1 MKAIRLR
8 SVWFAILVLLW
19 LCLPVTLIAQEKPR
33 ILRWA
38 TWPAGSVNHVMTS
51 AMASVVDKYS
61 KSSSRVAS
69 YGAFTDYIP
78 LMNRGE
84 TDFGILNALEAWAAY
99 QGMVPYYQEKHRNLR
114 VIWAAPAGKVSVLV
128 RANSKYKKLTDLKGA
143 TVAGGYD
150 AHMGCRFLSEA
161 VVATAGLTFKDMNL
175 MPVSSVLTG
184 IQALMDGRA
193 EAATCA
199 SPGMPIIREADARIG
214 VRWLP
219 IETDPEAVKRMRKIF
234 PGSFPD
240 ALKSGE
246 APGVKETVPVVGYHF
261 YLSSSTKT
269 DENIIDQVLKTL
281 WEHNEE
287 LFKINPQL
295 KYWTHDQAVQENVA
309 IPYAPA
315 AIRFLK
321 EKRVWSPEMDKVQ
334 QELLTTK

>member
-1 MKAIRLR
+1 MKTIKLR
-8 SVWFAILVLLW
+8 TVWLVIVTLLW
-19 LCLPVTLIAQEKPR
+19 LSLPFTLAAQEKPR

-51 AMASVVDKYS
+51 AMASVVDKHY

-69 YGAFTDYIP
+69 YAGFTDYIP
-78 LMNRGE
+78 LMNKGE

-99 QGMVPYYQEKHRNLR
+99 HGMAPYYQEQHRNLR
-114 VIWAAPAGKVSVLV
+114 LIWAAPAGKVSVLV

-143 TVAGGYD
+143 RVSGGYD
-150 AHMGCRFLSEA
+150 AHMACRFLSEA
-161 VVATAGLTFKDMNL
+161 VVATAGLTFKDMNV

-184 IQALMDGRA
+184 IQALMDGRV

-199 SPGMPIIREADARIG
+199 APGMPIIREADARFG

-219 IETDPEAVKRMRKIF
+219 IETNPEAVKSMRKIF

-246 APGVKETVPVVGYHF
+246 APGVKETVPVLGYHF

-269 DENIIDQVLKTL
+269 EENTIYRVLKTL
-281 WEHNEE
+281 WENNED

-309 IPYAPA
+309 IPYQPA

-321 EKRVWSPEMDKVQ
+321 EKGVWRPEMDKVQ
-334 QELLTTK
+334 EELLATK

>member
-1 MKAIRLR
+1 MKAFGLR
-8 SVWFAILVLLW
+8 TMWLAILILFLLCRP
-19 LCLPVTLIAQEKPR
+19 LTLAAQEKAR

-51 AMASVVDKYS
+51 AMASVVDKHA
-61 KSSSRVAS
+61 KTSSRVAS

-99 QGMVPYYQEKHRNLR
+99 RGMVPYYQEKHQNLR
-114 VIWAAPAGKVSVLV
+114 LMWAAPAGKVSVLV
-128 RANSKYKKLTDLKGA
+128 RANSKFKKLADLKGA

-161 VVATAGLTFKDMNL
+161 VVATAGLTFKDMKL
-175 MPVSSVLTG
+175 MPVSGVVTG

-199 SPGMPIIREADARIG
+199 APGMPIIREADARIG

-219 IETDPEAVKRMRKIF
+219 IETDPAAVKSMRKIF

-246 APGVKETVPVVGYHF
+246 APGVKETTPVVGYHF

-269 DENIIDQVLKTL
+269 AENTIEQVLKTL

-295 KYWTHDQAVQENVA
+295 KYWTHDQVVQENVT
-309 IPYAPA
+309 IPYQQA

-321 EKRVWSPEMDKVQ
+321 EKKAWRPEMDKVQ
-334 QELLTTK
+334 QELLGTK

>member
-1 MKAIRLR
+1 MKTIRLR
-8 SVWFAILVLLW
+8 TVWLVIVTLLW
-19 LCLPVTLIAQEKPR
+19 LSLPFTLAAQEKPR

-51 AMASVVDKYS
+51 AMASVVDKHY

-99 QGMVPYYQEKHRNLR
+99 HGMVPYYQEKHRNLR
-114 VIWAAPAGKVSVLV
+114 LIWAAPAGKVSVLV
-128 RANSKYKKLTDLKGA
+128 RANSKYQKLTDLKGA

-161 VVATAGLTFKDMNL
+161 VVATAGLTFKDMNV

-184 IQALMDGRA
+184 IQALMDGRV

-199 SPGMPIIREADARIG
+199 APGMPIIREADARIG

-219 IETDPEAVKRMRKIF
+219 IETNPEAVKSMRKIF

-269 DENIIDQVLKTL
+269 EENTIYRVLKTL
-281 WEHNEE
+281 WENNED

-309 IPYAPA
+309 IPYQPA

-321 EKRVWSPEMDKVQ
+321 EKGVWRPEMDKVQ
-334 QELLTTK
+334 EELLATK